1 MEIDMSPSKVRPG
14 RVASA
19 LLFICIAGAVGCG
32 QEPQAPTEEPAT
44 ELAALASGALAFRM
58 LSSGGSHVC
67 GVTTDERAYC
77 WGENNSGQLGNGLN
91 DVQNCNT
98 TPCNPRPVAVLGGLR
113 FRQLSAGT
121 RTARM
126 RPVPVGGTL
135 RFRQVAAGESHTCA
149 ISTADVAYCWGLNT
163 SGQLG
168 DGTTLD
174 RLRPVRVA
182 DGRLWRHLSGGNS
195 YTCGVTTTDRGYCWG
210 LDLVGS
216 LGNGPAGSSNR
227 PVAVAGG
234 HVFRRIE
241 AGRHTCGI
249 TRTYQ
254 A

>member
-1 MEIDMSPSKVRPG
+1 MEIDMSPSEVRPG
-14 RVASA
+14 RIASA

-113 FRQLSAGT
+113 FRQLSAGFLHSCGLTTGAQVYCWGRNSEGQLGDGT

-168 DGTTLD
+168 DGTILD

-195 YTCGVTTTDRGYCWG
+195 YTCGVTTT
-210 LDLVGS
+210 
-216 LGNGPAGSSNR
+216 
-227 PVAVAGG
+227 
-234 HVFRRIE
+234 
-241 AGRHTCGI
+241 
-249 TRTYQ
+249 
-254 A
+254 